1 MLASVA
7 TTALALL
14 AAAQGADA
22 AMHRCAP
29 LPLPRWRGLGT
40 ASCSLPEGRTL
51 TSDALDPLAG

>member
-29 LPLPRWRGLGT
+29 LPRWRGLGT
-40 ASCSLPEGRTL
+40 ASRSLSGNAR
-51 TSDALDPLAG
+51 